1 MRTVLSMLHDANS
14 HTLGTCSR
22 SVMMSECPV
31 RQLVSN
37 PCCTSHEWTKPT
49 ALPLYSMEY
58 GAE

>member
-1 MRTVLSMLHDANS
+1 MLHDANS